1 MELNEAQRQ
10 YLLSPI
16 HRSRIGRDGKGH
28 SHVEAWDIRRV
39 LNGTFGFTGWS
50 GDTLTMELIYEDT
63 TGGKFAVAYRAQ
75 YRIIVGDSTYTE
87 WAVGDCKNYPSR
99 GDAHDMAIKT
109 AESQAFK
116 RAAMNLG
123 DQFGLSLYDG
133 GSLKQSIKATL
144 DVPVGKADSA
154 DKAKEFADA
163 LEIEGGGIPETPAA
177 TPASDPAPSPTR
189 AAEDATEAPAP
200 DLSEYVDKFRA
211 LAVEGDVAGIVTLK
225 ALIST
230 QGLSESVVEGKT
242 LAKYADLA
250 VVHAGKVTAAATLGG
265 EEVSA

>member
-16 HRSRIGRDGKGH
+16 HRSRIGRDGKGF

-50 GDTLTMELIYEDT
+50 GETTAMELIYEDT
-63 TGGKFAVAYRAQ
+63 TGGKFAVAYRAKYQ
-75 YRIIVGDSTYTE
+75 ITVGDAVYTE

-144 DVPVGKADSA
+144 DVPVAKAGAA
-154 DKAKEFADA
+154 DKAAEFAAD
-163 LEIEGGGIPETPAA
+163 LEIEGGGATEAPAEA
-177 TPASDPAPSPTR
+177 PVSDPAPSPTR
-189 AAEDATEAPAP
+189 AAEDATEAP

-211 LAVEGDVAGIVTLK
+211 LAVEGDVAGIVALK

-230 QGLSESVVEGKT
+230 QGQSESVVEGKT

-250 VVHAGKVTAAATLGG
+250 VVHAGKVTAAAALGA